1 MSKAEK
7 TARSSCSSASLRFFG
22 RWKTDPFEGRCD
34 GTAEEVAGLAEEV
47 AGLAEEAAA
56 MEEEE
61 AGRGGGSLSFTSDG
75 AFGGICG
82 CAY

>member
-22 RWKTDPFEGRCD
+22 RWKTDPFEGRCA
-34 GTAEEVAGLAEEV
+34 GTAEEV

>member
-1 MSKAEK
+1 VSKAEK

-34 GTAEEVAGLAEEV
+34 GTAEEVAGLAEE
-47 AGLAEEAAA
+47 AAA